1 MEGQGKARP
10 DEYTLKQRNVA
21 KEVIDDLAAWIKRR

>member
-10 DEYTLKQRNVA
+10 EEYTKTGHVA
-21 KEVIDDLAAWIKRR
+21 REVIDDLAAWIKKQ